1 MLWQLIIA
9 MARMF
14 SMAGILTEAVS
25 GPGAVLAL
33 TAVSVAGLTLLIVLR
48 TRASRHDGGSSPV
61 QVQALSQCRRASRTT
76 YVRLR
81 DPDAAGR
88 PKPRAPSR
96 VAAAA

>member
-1 MLWQLIIA
+1 MLWPLITA
-9 MARMF
+9 MSRMF
-14 SMAGILTEAVS
+14 GAAAILSDAIS

-33 TAVSVAGLTLLIVLR
+33 TAVAVTGLTLLVVLA
-48 TRASRHDGGSSPV
+48 TRAPRHDGGSSPV
-61 QVQALSQCRRASRTT
+61 RIQALPACRRDCHTA

-88 PKPRAPSR
+88 PKPRAPSL